1 MSIADV
7 KAEAV
12 RAPLLDLRLSG
23 IVSSRMR
30 HVIKRYLKRSG
41 FRDVDVVHLMD
52 GGDLGVR
59 LAVYGKLSQQLSAE
73 GSRKLEVLEEA
84 ILETLSQKVD
94 GRVPHPSN
102 ADSELLRM
110 KLSAE
115 EPSLK
120 RVFYKMA

>member
-1 MSIADV
+1 M
-7 KAEAV
+7 K
-12 RAPLLDLRLSG
+12 
-23 IVSSRMR
+23 
-30 HVIKRYLKRSG
+30 HVIKRYLKRVG
-41 FRDVDVVHLMD
+41 FRDVDVVHLLD

-59 LAVYGKLSQQLSAE
+59 LVAYGKPPQQLSAE
-73 GSRKLEVLEEA
+73 GSRKLEILEEA

-102 ADSELLRM
+102 ADSDLLRM
-110 KLSAE
+110 KLSGE